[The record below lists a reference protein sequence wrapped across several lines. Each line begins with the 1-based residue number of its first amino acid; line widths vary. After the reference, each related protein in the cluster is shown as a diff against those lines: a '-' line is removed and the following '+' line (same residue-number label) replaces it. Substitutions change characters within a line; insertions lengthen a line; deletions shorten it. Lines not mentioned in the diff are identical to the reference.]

1 MLQSNAEET
10 KYVEQLIRAS
20 VLADLN
26 YANHLSAAVEGELQP
41 DGSPRI
47 AKDNSQNHLSKKG
60 TTDEG
65 NSGHSTEGPI
75 IITENVKI
83 YSPFQKYLREVSKRF
98 SEEAKSMHEDIV
110 SQVINLREKLDG
122 EVSSMIRLDDFI
134 HAELTLMEESAQN
147 KLEVYYESAFKSL
160 SGFETS
166 VDDALTSTTGDLWL
180 LECNYIIAVQYQN
193 EAWTKFEPEL
203 CSIFSSMKKME
214 LFGDRLLKRCW
225 FGQCNKKD
233 KMFLGLQH
241 LAAPSVLSM
250 TEQIADSETMDA
262 ELKQSIH
269 DGARRNSLDTPQ
281 AVEMN
286 SDSKVVVSASK
297 EVEDDNAHKMGTAS
311 EIDSPLTSVLMRN
324 MKVVQ
329 RKANRI
335 VGGWKTALAIITADA
350 VLHLFDA
357 PPSVLKELLEAG
369 SNNMSDSGSLIE
381 TSLKP
386 EAVFQAI
393 LPRVNVPTPERMVSE
408 SSNNKVTS
416 SFFASLGA
424 PKVCSIKIEPT
435 ISIKLQNADL
445 CVTEG
450 YKDENS
456 TIDIIETCRARGATK
471 LLHKSSQRKVHLRTS
486 SRSETM
492 DW

>member
-1 MLQSNAEET
+1 
-10 KYVEQLIRAS
+10 
-20 VLADLN
+20 
-26 YANHLSAAVEGELQP
+26 
-41 DGSPRI
+41 
-47 AKDNSQNHLSKKG
+47 
-60 TTDEG
+60 
-65 NSGHSTEGPI
+65 
-75 IITENVKI
+75 
-83 YSPFQKYLREVSKRF
+83 
-98 SEEAKSMHEDIV
+98 
-110 SQVINLREKLDG
+110 
-122 EVSSMIRLDDFI
+122 
-134 HAELTLMEESAQN
+134 
-147 KLEVYYESAFKSL
+147 
-160 SGFETS
+160 
-166 VDDALTSTTGDLWL
+166 
-180 LECNYIIAVQYQN
+180 
-193 EAWTKFEPEL
+193 
-203 CSIFSSMKKME
+203 
-214 LFGDRLLKRCW
+214 
-225 FGQCNKKD
+225 
-233 KMFLGLQH
+233 MFLGLQH
-241 LAAPSVLSM
+241 LVAPSVLSM

-492 DW
+492 DWVYHMNVANFVIKQKPTPYVVAL